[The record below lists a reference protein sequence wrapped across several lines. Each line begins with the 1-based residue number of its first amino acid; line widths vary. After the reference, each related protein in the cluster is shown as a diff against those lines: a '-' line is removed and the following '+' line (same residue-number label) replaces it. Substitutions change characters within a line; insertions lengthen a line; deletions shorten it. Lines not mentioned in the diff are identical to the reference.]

1 MQRAIRFHSGDE
13 NRRRAGETLKRRI
26 AAFSAATIFAI
37 GAIVAEAVLNEREA
51 AIDRAGAEAANLAAG
66 FEERIRS
73 ALDAAPDLKRRTE
86 ATEPTLSL
94 EEWKSV
100 ARGLLDKQQK
110 VFLGEAA
117 AIDLIRSD
125 GVRLARYTAAG
136 GFDAAAHRANDF
148 PEALLGAEQ
157 TASDGAYSSHDAAD
171 GIVRLCRWRK
181 VLDYPLIVAAGL
193 GRAEVLAPANRQAR
207 IVIGLGV
214 AALSLPLIMMVML
227 SREISSR
234 VESAIALDQESEKVR
249 KEHAALLSTSE
260 ELAQERM
267 KLRRM
272 NVELIQ
278 EKRRAEEA
286 NEAKSLFLANMSHEL
301 RTPLNAILGFSE
313 IIRDKLLG
321 KEVDRYAA
329 YAADIHR
336 SGTHLLGIVNDI
348 LDVTIIEAGKLELR
362 EERVGVT
369 ALLHRCVIMLRDQAS
384 SRGVQLEGPA
394 HDLGASIYG
403 DKTKLKQI
411 LINLLSNAIKFTPPG
426 GRIEIGAEA
435 EPDGE
440 GLRLWVRD
448 TGIGMTGDEIR
459 QALELFRQVDNG
471 FSRRF
476 GGAGLGLP
484 LAVKLTEWHGG
495 TLEVESAPRKGT
507 RVAVYLPPSRIA
519 WDSVNAPPA
528 REAGD
533 GPFKI
538 VS

>member
-1 MQRAIRFHSGDE
+1 M
-13 NRRRAGETLKRRI
+13 
-26 AAFSAATIFAI
+26 
-37 GAIVAEAVLNEREA
+37 
-51 AIDRAGAEAANLAAG
+51 
-66 FEERIRS
+66 
-73 ALDAAPDLKRRTE
+73 
-86 ATEPTLSL
+86 
-94 EEWKSV
+94 
-100 ARGLLDKQQK
+100 
-110 VFLGEAA
+110 
-117 AIDLIRSD
+117 
-125 GVRLARYTAAG
+125 
-136 GFDAAAHRANDF
+136 
-148 PEALLGAEQ
+148 
-157 TASDGAYSSHDAAD
+157 
-171 GIVRLCRWRK
+171 
-181 VLDYPLIVAAGL
+181 

-207 IVIGLGV
+207 IVIGLGI

-362 EERVGVT
+362 EERVRVT

-384 SRGVQLEGPA
+384 SCGVQLEGPA

-484 LAVKLTEWHGG
+484 LAVKLTELHGG
-495 TLEVESAPRKGT
+495 RLEVESAPRKGT

-519 WDSVNAPPA
+519 WDSVIAPPA

-533 GPFKI
+533 GPFKV